1 LGQGRE
7 ASKKFIAENEDLFHE
22 MRAAVL
28 EKKLPKAVLDRMGQF
43 EADGELAEADE
54 AELEPAEA

>member
-1 LGQGRE
+1 
-7 ASKKFIAENEDLFHE
+7 

-43 EADGELAEADE
+43 EAAGDLADTEDE
-54 AELEPAEA
+54 AELEEVEA